1 MMWHN
6 HRIMLRALRQLL
18 ELARLPRRRAEELT
32 RLRRRLAAQSPPN
45 RVGQLEAQLAARLR
59 SLREAVSAATGAVTA
74 CAVCARGS
82 EPPNGRW
89 DGGFCCG
96 SETTE
101 LFSDHEL
108 GALRLS
114 GTRPADLRSP
124 SSDLAGCV
132 FRGPDGCALDPR
144 HRPTQCVSHLCQ
156 DLTYELHLRG
166 RLDAVEALRVELD
179 TTFRRFVEV
188 RTARL
193 DDQLVGL
200 APP

>member
-1 MMWHN
+1 MWHN
-6 HRIMLRALRQLL
+6 HRIMLSAIRQLV

-32 RLRRRLAAQSPPN
+32 RLRRRLAAQPPPD
-45 RVGQLEAQLAARLR
+45 RVGLLEARLAVRLR
-59 SLREAVSAATGAVTA
+59 HLREAVSAATGPVTA

-96 SETTE
+96 SETPE
-101 LFSDHEL
+101 LFTDHEL
-108 GALRLS
+108 AALRLS
-114 GTRPADLRSP
+114 GTRPTDLRSP
-124 SSDLAGCV
+124 RSELAGCV
-132 FRGPDGCALDPR
+132 FRGADGCALDPC

-166 RLDAVEALRVELD
+166 RLDAVEALREELD
-179 TTFRRFVEV
+179 STFHRFVEV
-188 RTARL
+188 RAARL

-200 APP
+200 VPP